1 MMRLTLRYIDRWML
15 LLVVVLLTACRS
27 SDEDSSDQNCYLDI
41 YVYAP
46 DRPVVT
52 RGDVGEI
59 SPLDEKEKKV
69 NTLKIW
75 VFKSGNGEK
84 VGYMAANPTYLNES
98 TGHEMYRMQ
107 VAKEFAENPEAVDV
121 YVVANEGSYGL
132 TLTENSTRDVLE
144 AAQIGTYYFGTT
156 SLVSSVPE
164 GGLPMSAVQ
173 KNQPIYGSF
182 PSLRI
187 GTKDQMTILQLT
199 RAVSKLRFVLCRVTE
214 LETSAKTL
222 ESIVDI
228 SLGENQIPESSWLVP
243 KEVCNY
249 TYNHSAISYGSV
261 SKDIIPEVDDPLVYA
276 YETQSAQAYE
286 SLINHASDEESSRKE
301 ANLAWLQQY
310 GTENNVT
317 QLSSL
322 TEDGIPQLKQI
333 GLTYLRESDK
343 QLTGSITYR
352 YKEGET
358 ITQKTVPFSMAAPGD
373 FLRNHS
379 WIVYIYFIGTEI
391 HVHIVTRIG
400 MKTWAYDENED
411 QPESIYNW

>member
-1 MMRLTLRYIDRWML
+1 MMRMTMRYIDRWML
-15 LLVVVLLTACRS
+15 LLVAVLLTACRS

-46 DRPVVT
+46 DRPAVT

-59 SPLDEKEKKV
+59 PSEDSEKKV

-75 VFKSGNGEK
+75 VFKSGNGEL

-144 AAQIGTYYFGTT
+144 EAQIGTNYFGTT
-156 SLVSSVPE
+156 SLVSSVPD

-199 RAVSKLRFVLCRVTE
+199 RAVSKLRFVLCRITE

-222 ESIVDI
+222 ESIDAI
-228 SLGENQIPESSWLVP
+228 KLDGGQIPVQTSLMPVTTNYSTGGYSSDAIVYVNESNPLSP
-243 KEVCNY
+243 
-249 TYNHSAISYGSV
+249 SV
-261 SKDIIPEVDDPLVYA
+261 TEGDGGIPAVDDPLIYV
-276 YETQSAQAYE
+276 YETQTAQKYE
-286 SLINHASDEESSRKE
+286 NLINQAVSEGK
-301 ANLAWLQQY
+301 
-310 GTENNVT
+310 
-317 QLSSL
+317 
-322 TEDGIPQLKQI
+322 LKQI

-358 ITQKTVPFSMAAPGD
+358 ITRKTVPFSMAAPGD

-391 HVHIVTRIG
+391 HVHTVTHIG
-400 MKTWAYDENED
+400 MKAWSHDVENDE
-411 QPESIYNW
+411 SVIIYNW

>member
-1 MMRLTLRYIDRWML
+1 MMRMTIRYIDRWML

-59 SPLDEKEKKV
+59 PSEDAEKKV

-121 YVVANEGSYGL
+121 YVVANEGVCGL
-132 TLTENSTRDVLE
+132 TLTEDSKRDVLE
-144 AAQIGTYYFGTT
+144 AAQIGTNYFGTT

-214 LETSAKTL
+214 LGTSAKTL
-222 ESIVDI
+222 ESIDAI
-228 SLGENQIPESSWLVP
+228 KLDGDQIPVQTSLMPVTTNYSTGGYSSDAIVYVNESNPLLP
-243 KEVCNY
+243 
-249 TYNHSAISYGSV
+249 SV
-261 SKDIIPEVDDPLVYA
+261 TEGDGGIPAVDDPLIYV
-276 YETQSAQAYE
+276 YETQTAQEYE
-286 SLINHASDEESSRKE
+286 NLINQAVSDRK
-301 ANLAWLQQY
+301 
-310 GTENNVT
+310 
-317 QLSSL
+317 
-322 TEDGIPQLKQI
+322 LKQI

-343 QLTGSITYR
+343 QLTGSITYS

-358 ITQKTVPFSMAAPGD
+358 ITQKIVPFSMAAPGD

-391 HVHIVTRIG
+391 HVHIVTQIG